1 MKSSLK
7 WSGGVV
13 GALLLA
19 AAPIITSTSYE
30 MARANGMSYVPATVT
45 AAKAVWGGFSTLF
58 GSPWVFIPVVII
70 VTAGLTY
77 LGLTKFN
84 RFNGGQKW
92 WDGVQRLTVR
102 RAACALADNLPE
114 GKFEESPRAK
124 ALAEEILS
132 LINHGHM
139 PLADERTEI
148 GSVVRA
154 ATSTDMGPYG
164 KKDRTY
170 NALISVKTLNNFA
183 RGRGLKLPW
192 PASPKED

>member
-1 MKSSLK
+1 MKSSMK
-7 WSGGVV
+7 WLGGVF
-13 GALLLA
+13 GTLLLA
-19 AAPIITSTSYE
+19 AMPIVTSTSYE
-30 MARANGMSYVPATVT
+30 TARANGLSYAPATLT
-45 AAKAVWGGFSTLF
+45 AAKAVWGGVYAFF
-58 GSPWVFIPVVII
+58 ANPWVFIPLII
-70 VTAGLTY
+70 IATGCLTY

-92 WDGVQRLTVR
+92 WVGVQRLTVR

-114 GKFEESPRAK
+114 EKFEVSPRAK

-148 GSVVRA
+148 GSIVRA

-170 NALISVKTLNNFA
+170 NALISVRTLNSFA

-192 PASPKED
+192 PVSPKED